1 MSSEP
6 PVNSKAPEVQKEFA
20 ETISRARKFLISSA
34 IILIILI
41 VVVGQELR
49 EYRDKQAS
57 FVKQIQTTA
66 RSEGE
71 SVKRLFQEY
80 ARIRCELKKTV
91 YENGQISRGC
101 DLTRRADK
109 NSISTRA
116 GFEIADVPKG
126 MEGAHSAREV
136 DALVR
141 GEQKLAELIKKVEV
155 KLEEEK
161 KEQKKQP
168 PPPTRPNGA
177 SKTLTA
183 IAVTQGA
190 ETGPRSALA
199 ARSAGPETDGA
210 TGEEES
216 DDKLP
221 LTGLVYHLRSY
232 KELYGDRI
240 ALARVHLS
248 TKKESDDLKTAKK
261 SIPTPFGNFQI
272 APKLALLGLAFAVII
287 TYFVFYNYVRRVRRL
302 ANEEAVAGP
311 DSASLRIPAPF
322 WSPDPGGGPTS
333 QSSSDVVLSV
343 SLHVL
348 WVGVGIWLV
357 FESLATW
364 KATKALEFDYKSFWG
379 YLLLLAVLVSVFIA
393 IQQYFPAS
401 FKNRFL
407 ARNGPDGS
415 TRFPRRRFVYLGA
428 IGALGVLTAVIY
440 RVSGSRKRPKA
451 VRPQLTEFT
460 ATPEE
465 AQWVQNAVTGVIH
478 YRPVCEK
485 HLPKKNRQLKE
496 LSPALGGVH
505 AGLQARIW
513 LDLSERAAR
522 PPEPEA
528 HHAQQDKNQVAYLQK
543 AIAASPLSLHL
554 YDRLCRVYGSLKLYD
569 QIVPL
574 FEGGL
579 KEVEKR
585 LAELPNPP
593 QKVSDK
599 RRSKSLNRWKEDF
612 NLRIKQVGARK
623 EEADEFRAEMAE
635 KDRKKNEKQ

>member
-6 PVNSKAPEVQKEFA
+6 PVNSKAPEVQKEFL

-71 SVKRLFQEY
+71 SVKRLFKEY
-80 ARIRCELKKTV
+80 ADIRCELRKTV
-91 YENGQISRGC
+91 YEDGQVSRKC

-109 NSISTRA
+109 NSISARA
-116 GFEIADVPKG
+116 GFEIGDVPKG

-141 GEQKLAELIKKVEV
+141 GEQVLAELIKKVEI

-168 PPPTRPNGA
+168 PAPTRSNGA
-177 SKTLTA
+177 SKTLTPV
-183 IAVTQGA
+183 AVTQSA
-190 ETGPRSALA
+190 ESGPRPAISP
-199 ARSAGPETDGA
+199 RSAGPETDGDI
-210 TGEEES
+210 GEEENE
-216 DDKLP
+216 DKPP
-221 LTGLVYHLRSY
+221 LSGLVYHLRSY
-232 KELYGDRI
+232 KELYGDRV

-287 TYFVFYNYVRRVRRL
+287 TYFVFYNYVRKLRRL
-302 ANEEAVAGP
+302 ANEAVAGP
-311 DSASLRIPAPF
+311 DSAPLRIPAPF
-322 WSPDPGGGPTS
+322 WSPDPRRGPTS

-379 YLLLLAVLVSVFIA
+379 YLLLLAVLVAVFIA
-393 IQQYFPAS
+393 LQQYFPAR
-401 FKNRFL
+401 FRNRLL
-407 ARNGPDGS
+407 ARNEANGS
-415 TRFPRRRFVYLGA
+415 QTGFPRRSFIYLGVL
-428 IGALGVLTAVIY
+428 GALGVLTAVIY
-440 RVSGSRKRPKA
+440 KVSGSHKRPKA
-451 VRPQLTEFT
+451 VRPQLAEFT
-460 ATPEE
+460 ATPVEGR
-465 AQWVQNAVTGVIH
+465 WVQNAITGVIH
-478 YRPVCEK
+478 YGPVCEK
-485 HLPKKNRQLKE
+485 HLPTKKRQLKE
-496 LSPALGGVH
+496 LTAARGGVH
-505 AGLQARIW
+505 AGLQSRIW
-513 LDLSERAAR
+513 FDLSERDAG

-528 HHAQQDKNQVAYLQK
+528 HHAQQDQTQVAYLQK

-554 YDRLCRVYGSLKLYD
+554 YDTLCKIYGSSKQYE
-569 QIVPL
+569 QIVPM

-593 QKVSDK
+593 QKVSHK
-599 RRSKSLNRWKEDF
+599 KRSKSLQRIKEDF

-623 EEADEFRAEMAE
+623 AEADEFRAEMAE
-635 KDRKKNEKQ
+635 KDREKNVKQ